1 MPSAWHN
8 LTMSVLLVTHDL
20 SLQHRVPTGH
30 PERRERIAATVAGI
44 RRADVE
50 IIDLEAPE
58 VDRLLLEQIH
68 NPGYI
73 DEVQRFCAQGG
84 GAFDPDTYAV
94 PASWD
99 AALHAA
105 GAGPAAVDV
114 LLGGAAATAF
124 VAVRPPG
131 HHAERHRAMGFC
143 LFNNVAVTA
152 AYLRAKGQRVAI
164 LDWDVHHGNGTQNS
178 FWTDPDVLYVSM
190 HEFPFYPGTG
200 WVNETGPGVA
210 AGTTVNIPL
219 PGGTSSPDHMAA
231 FARIALPILR
241 QFSPDWVLIS
251 AGYDAHKD
259 DPLGGLNLE
268 THDYGLM
275 ASSLVSVVP
284 SNRIVAFLEGGY
296 DLDAL
301 ASSAGA
307 TVEGLAGAKRE
318 AASPAAVGRSVG
330 RILDLIVDSQDS
342 YWELG

>member
-8 LTMSVLLVTHDL
+8 LTMSVLLVSHDL
-20 SLQHRVPTGH
+20 SLQHRVPKGH
-30 PERRERIAATVAGI
+30 PERRERVAATVAGI

-50 IIDLEAPE
+50 IIDIEAPE

-68 NPGYI
+68 NAEYI

-84 GAFDPDTYAV
+84 GAFDPDTFAV

-105 GAGPAAVDV
+105 GAGPAAVDS
-114 LLGGAAATAF
+114 LTRGAAVTAF

-152 AYLRAKGQRVAI
+152 AYLRSTGQRVAI
-164 LDWDVHHGNGTQNS
+164 VDWDVHHGNGTQNA
-178 FWTDPDVLYVSM
+178 FWNDPDVLYVSM

-200 WVNETGPGVA
+200 WVNEKGQGVA
-210 AGTTVNIPL
+210 TGTTVNIPL
-219 PGGTSSPDHMAA
+219 PGGTSSQDYMAV
-231 FARIALPILR
+231 FARVVLPIVR
-241 QFSPDWVLIS
+241 QFSPDWILIS
-251 AGYDAHKD
+251 AGYDAHRD

-268 THDYGLM
+268 TQDYGLM
-275 ASSLVSVVP
+275 ASSLASVVP
-284 SNRIVAFLEGGY
+284 SNRIIAFLEGGY
-296 DLDAL
+296 DLEAL
-301 ASSAGA
+301 ASSAAA
-307 TVEGLAGAKRE
+307 TVEGLAEAKPQ
-318 AASPAAVGRSVG
+318 AASPVAVGGSVG
-330 RILDLIVDSQDS
+330 RILDLIVESLDS